1 MKKCPFCAEEIQ
13 DEAIK
18 CKHCGEFLDGRQ
30 PVAAAPKPKVPFYF
44 STSFIVISFCCV
56 GPLMLPLVWWRP
68 GLGRLAKLGWTV
80 VVLLLSAVMIGVMM
94 RSYGVLKEY
103 YGMMEEMSL

>member
-30 PVAAAPKPKVPFYF
+30 APPVAKAKVPFYF
-44 STSFIVISFCCV
+44 STSFIVISICCV
-56 GPLMLPLVWWRP
+56 GPLALPLIWWRP
-68 GLGRLAKLGWTV
+68 GLNRTAKIVWTV
-80 VVLLLSAVMIGVMM
+80 VVLALSIVLYQVMM
-94 RSYGVLKEY
+94 KSVDTIKDY
-103 YGMMEEMSL
+103 YELMEGF